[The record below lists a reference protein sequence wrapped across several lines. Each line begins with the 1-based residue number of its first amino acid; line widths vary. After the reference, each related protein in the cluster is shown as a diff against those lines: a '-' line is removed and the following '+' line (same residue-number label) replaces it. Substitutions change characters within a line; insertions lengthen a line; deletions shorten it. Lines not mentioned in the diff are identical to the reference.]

1 MSLPSTRL
9 ARLGAA
15 ALAGA
20 LLTACAQAPPRA
32 ADDPNAHVIVAEI
45 ALARGQRETAAEEY
59 EWASETSS
67 DTALAG
73 RAAEVALDSG
83 RDDIA
88 ARATNRWLALDSMNP
103 AARRAAGFA
112 ALRLSQLPRAFELLD
127 SSLTATGAAGERE
140 LSELIGKLANEEN
153 AYGVFVIGRGLAA
166 KRSESPAAQYAA
178 GAFALAAYNYTYAAE
193 KAQRALD
200 LQADLANAKRLL
212 ARSLVMSGNTERG
225 LALARQAA
233 ADGDIEARLEL
244 GMLCEF
250 AGDRAE
256 ARKQY
261 ESLLESDAAHSDALY
276 ELALLDFRERHYDDA
291 ARRFTELLTLGK
303 QVGAAFYYL
312 GAISE
317 RRGDRERAIRFYS
330 RIVSGDYAVDAQ
342 LRTARLLREGDMAEQ
357 GEASLDAFL
366 RDHPEYEVDLVIG
379 WSRALSDQMQHRA
392 AVELVD
398 RYLER
403 YPWHLDL
410 VMQRS
415 LALDRAG
422 RVAQALRELRRLLRE
437 RPDDPVVLNALG
449 YTLVDHN
456 QSLGEGEA
464 LVRRALAMMPDSPA
478 MQDSLGW
485 ALFRRARYPEA
496 AATLRKAYEQVQDPE
511 IAAHLGEALW
521 KLGQRDQARD
531 VWQEAL
537 AIAPADPY
545 LSSTLRRYA
554 Q

>member
-1 MSLPSTRL
+1 MSLPSTRITRL
-9 ARLGAA
+9 AAA
-15 ALAGA
+15 ALSGA
-20 LLTACAQAPPRA
+20 LLAACAAAPPRA
-32 ADDPNAHVIVAEI
+32 ADSPNAHIIVAEI
-45 ALARGQRETAAEEY
+45 ALARGERETAAEEY
-59 EWASETSS
+59 QRASEASP
-67 DTALAG
+67 DAALAG

-88 ARATNRWLALDSMNP
+88 ALATNRWLALDSTNP
-103 AARRAAGFA
+103 AARRAAGLA

-127 SSLTATGAAGERE
+127 SSLSAAGAAGEKE

-153 AYGVFVIGRGLAA
+153 TYAVFVIGRGLAA
-166 KRSESPAAQYAA
+166 KRADSPAAQYAA
-178 GAFALAAYNYTYAAE
+178 GAFALAAYNYAFAAE
-193 KAQRALD
+193 KAERALD
-200 LQADLANAKRLL
+200 LKADHANAKRLL
-212 ARSLVMSGNTERG
+212 ARALVMSGNSERG

-233 ADGDIEARLEL
+233 ADGDIEAGLEL
-244 GMLCEF
+244 GMLREF
-250 AGDRAE
+250 AGDKAA

-261 ESLLESDAAHSDALY
+261 ESLLESEAAHGDALY
-276 ELALLDFRERHYDDA
+276 ELALLDFRERRYDDA

-312 GAISE
+312 GTISE

-330 RIVSGDYAVDAQ
+330 RIVSGNYAVDAQ
-342 LRTARLLREGDMAEQ
+342 LRTARLLREGAMAQQ
-357 GEASLDAFL
+357 GEASLDAFAQE
-366 RDHPEYEVDLVIG
+366 HPEFELDLAIG
-379 WSRALSDQMQHRA
+379 RSRALSDQSQHLA
-392 AVELVD
+392 AVELID
-398 RYLER
+398 RYVAR

-410 VMQRS
+410 VMQRA
-415 LALDRAG
+415 LALERAG
-422 RVAQALRELRRLLRE
+422 RVAEAVRDLRKLLSERR
-437 RPDDPVVLNALG
+437 DDPVALNALG

-485 ALFRRARYPEA
+485 ALFRRGRYAEA
-496 AATLRKAYEQVQDPE
+496 AATLRTAYEQVQDPE

-537 AIAPADPY
+537 ATAPTDPY
-545 LSSTLRRYA
+545 LNSTLRRYA
-554 Q
+554 K